1 MLWDLYQ
8 HYRISQLGQR
18 LDRLHDAPARDS
30 LARDEVLRLE
40 EKLDRLALIT
50 RALFEL
56 VQESTGISETK
67 LSAKVVEIDLRDGQ
81 ADNKMT
87 AKPKRCPKCEAMLS
101 PKFGRCLFCGHRDE
115 SLGSFA

>member
-8 HYRISQLGQR
+8 HYRISQLGQQ
-18 LDRLHDAPARDS
+18 LDRLQDAPARDS

-56 VQESTGISETK
+56 VQESTGISEAR

-81 ADNKMT
+81 SDNKMT
-87 AKPKRCPKCEAMLS
+87 AKPKGCPKCEAMLS
-101 PKFGRCLFCGHRDE
+101 PKFGRCLFCGYRDE
-115 SLGSFA
+115 SLGSFS